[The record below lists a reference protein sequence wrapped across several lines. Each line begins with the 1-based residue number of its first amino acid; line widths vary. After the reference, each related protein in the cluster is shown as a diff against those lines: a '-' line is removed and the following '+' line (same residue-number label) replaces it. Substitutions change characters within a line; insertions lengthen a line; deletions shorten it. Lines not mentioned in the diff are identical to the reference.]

1 MMKASTPPTEPSR
14 ETLLG
19 RLNAAVREASAQGV
33 LISQTIADI
42 VGVSTT
48 DLECLDLIQLHGPRT
63 AGDLVKASGLTSG
76 AVTGLI
82 DRLER
87 AGYVARESDPNDRR
101 RVVVRARPENMEQLS
116 ALYGPLQDASER
128 LYAGYSDA
136 ELALIVGFMDRNV
149 TLARTF
155 IAQVKGGEE

>member
-1 MMKASTPPTEPSR
+1 MTKASTPPQDASR
-14 ETLLG
+14 ETLLA
-19 RLNAAVREASAQGV
+19 RLNTAVREASAQGV
-33 LISQTIADI
+33 LISQAVADI
-42 VGVSTT
+42 MGVSTT
-48 DLECLDLIQLHGPRT
+48 DLECLDLILLHGPRT
-63 AGDLVKASGLTSG
+63 AGDLTRATGLTSG

-101 RVVVRARPENMEQLS
+101 RVVVRAIPENMAWLM
-116 ALYGPLQDASER
+116 ALYDPLQAASEQ

-149 TLARTF
+149 EMAQVF
-155 IAQVKGGEE
+155 IAGLKAREG